1 MIAARRERV
10 LDAAEVVL
18 AEVGVTATMDEIAEA
33 AGIGR
38 RTLFRY
44 FPSRE
49 DLIAAAIERR
59 YQRLDQE
66 VFDDAHLEADDPDE
80 LIRRVPD
87 DDPPGR
93 CPDGQGALAGGRR
106 PGGAQ
111 RARRGR
117 RGAPAGPARLRA
129 ALHRNACGSLAGG
142 PPPPPGWL
150 ADAFGL
156 LESLFT
162 YQALRLDFGRDE
174 ADIVDLT
181 TRLMTRRP
189 ARRPGGGG
197 DHGRRTSTTAGW
209 SWARRTVIVERRGS
223 GSTSATAS
231 ASMNTVPGMARSSL
245 SIVVVTVA
253 VRGTRRNRPISPNQS
268 SACSR
273 FTSPCPT
280 VLTATSPDSTT

>member
-1 MIAARRERV
+1 VVAAERSPLLTARRERV

-80 LIRRVPD
+80 LIRRVLTTTHRVAAQMGKAHWQVAAD
-87 DDPPGR
+87 REVLNGL
-93 CPDGQGALAGGRR
+93 GAAAEAR
-106 PGGAQ
+106 Q
-111 RARRGR
+111 RARRR
-117 RGAPAGPARLRA
+117 YVQRFTERLWE
-129 ALHRNACGSLAGG
+129 LAGG
-142 PPPPPGWL
+142 PPPPPAWL

-181 TRLMTRRP
+181 SRLMTDALHAALADAGLTTARPPRADGGSGPGGWSSSSATDRAARPNPP
-189 ARRPGGGG
+189 ARR
-197 DHGRRTSTTAGW
+197 
-209 SWARRTVIVERRGS
+209 
-223 GSTSATAS
+223 
-231 ASMNTVPGMARSSL
+231 
-245 SIVVVTVA
+245 
-253 VRGTRRNRPISPNQS
+253 
-268 SACSR
+268 
-273 FTSPCPT
+273 
-280 VLTATSPDSTT
+280 

>member
-1 MIAARRERV
+1 VTEAPSPVIAARRERV

-66 VFDDAHLEADDPDE
+66 VFDDAHLEADDPDQ
-80 LIRRVPD
+80 LIRRVLTTTHRVAAQMGKAHWQVAAD
-87 DDPPGR
+87 REVLNGL
-93 CPDGQGALAGGRR
+93 GAAAAAR
-106 PGGAQ
+106 Q
-111 RARRGR
+111 RARRSYVQR
-117 RGAPAGPARLRA
+117 FTERLWA
-129 ALHRNACGSLAGG
+129 LAGG
-142 PPPPPGWL
+142 PPPPPRWL

-174 ADIVDLT
+174 ADVVDLT
-181 TRLMTRRP
+181 TRLMSDALHAALEEAGITGAPPRPQRGGAGPGGPSWPSAGDRAAPRPPP
-189 ARRPGGGG
+189 ARR
-197 DHGRRTSTTAGW
+197 
-209 SWARRTVIVERRGS
+209 
-223 GSTSATAS
+223 
-231 ASMNTVPGMARSSL
+231 
-245 SIVVVTVA
+245 
-253 VRGTRRNRPISPNQS
+253 
-268 SACSR
+268 
-273 FTSPCPT
+273 
-280 VLTATSPDSTT
+280 

>member
-1 MIAARRERV
+1 MVAERSPLVTARRERV

-80 LIRRVPD
+80 LIRRVLTTTHRVAAQMGKAHWQVAAD
-87 DDPPGR
+87 REVLNGL
-93 CPDGQGALAGGRR
+93 GAAAAAR
-106 PGGAQ
+106 Q
-111 RARRGR
+111 RARRR
-117 RGAPAGPARLRA
+117 YVQRFTERLWD
-129 ALHRNACGSLAGG
+129 LAGG
-142 PPPPPGWL
+142 PPPPPAWL

-174 ADIVDLT
+174 ADIVELT
-181 TRLMTRRP
+181 SRLMTDALHAALAEAAITSAPPRRAGGGSAPAEPSSSSAADPAAPPQPP
-189 ARRPGGGG
+189 ARR
-197 DHGRRTSTTAGW
+197 
-209 SWARRTVIVERRGS
+209 
-223 GSTSATAS
+223 
-231 ASMNTVPGMARSSL
+231 
-245 SIVVVTVA
+245 
-253 VRGTRRNRPISPNQS
+253 
-268 SACSR
+268 
-273 FTSPCPT
+273 
-280 VLTATSPDSTT
+280 

>member
-1 MIAARRERV
+1 VVAAERSPLVTARRERV

-80 LIRRVPD
+80 LIRRVLTTTHRVAAQMGKAHWQVAAD
-87 DDPPGR
+87 REVLNGL
-93 CPDGQGALAGGRR
+93 GAAAAAR
-106 PGGAQ
+106 Q
-111 RARRGR
+111 RARRR
-117 RGAPAGPARLRA
+117 YVQRFTERLWE
-129 ALHRNACGSLAGG
+129 LAGG
-142 PPPPPGWL
+142 PPPPPAWL

-174 ADIVDLT
+174 ADIVELT
-181 TRLMTRRP
+181 SRLMTDALHAALAEAAVTSAPRRREGGGSAPAGPSWSSAADPAAPPPPP
-189 ARRPGGGG
+189 ARR
-197 DHGRRTSTTAGW
+197 
-209 SWARRTVIVERRGS
+209 
-223 GSTSATAS
+223 
-231 ASMNTVPGMARSSL
+231 
-245 SIVVVTVA
+245 
-253 VRGTRRNRPISPNQS
+253 
-268 SACSR
+268 
-273 FTSPCPT
+273 
-280 VLTATSPDSTT
+280 

>member
-59 YQRLDQE
+59 YQRLDRE

-80 LIRRVPD
+80 LIRRVLTTTHRVAAQMGKAHWQVAAD
-87 DDPPGR
+87 REVLNGL
-93 CPDGQGALAGGRR
+93 GAAAAAR
-106 PGGAQ
+106 Q
-111 RARRGR
+111 RARRSYVQR
-117 RGAPAGPARLRA
+117 FTDRLWE
-129 ALHRNACGSLAGG
+129 LAGG
-142 PPPPPGWL
+142 PPPPPAWL

-181 TRLMTRRP
+181 TRLMTDALHAALADAGVMSPSPRPLSGGSGPGGPSSSSAEDRAAPRRP
-189 ARRPGGGG
+189 PARP
-197 DHGRRTSTTAGW
+197 
-209 SWARRTVIVERRGS
+209 
-223 GSTSATAS
+223 
-231 ASMNTVPGMARSSL
+231 
-245 SIVVVTVA
+245 
-253 VRGTRRNRPISPNQS
+253 
-268 SACSR
+268 
-273 FTSPCPT
+273 
-280 VLTATSPDSTT
+280 

>member
-1 MIAARRERV
+1 MTEARSPVIAARRERV
-10 LDAAEVVL
+10 LDAAEIVL
-18 AEVGVTATMDEIAEA
+18 ADVGVTATMDEIAEA

-80 LIRRVPD
+80 LIRRVLTTTHRVAAQMGKAHWQVAAD
-87 DDPPGR
+87 REVLNGL
-93 CPDGQGALAGGRR
+93 GAAAAAR
-106 PGGAQ
+106 Q
-111 RARRGR
+111 RARRGYVQR
-117 RGAPAGPARLRA
+117 FTGRLWE
-129 ALHRNACGSLAGG
+129 LAGG

-181 TRLMTRRP
+181 SRLMTDALHAALAEAGVTGAAPRPRQGGAAPGGPSSSSAGDRAARRPPP
-189 ARRPGGGG
+189 ARR
-197 DHGRRTSTTAGW
+197 
-209 SWARRTVIVERRGS
+209 
-223 GSTSATAS
+223 
-231 ASMNTVPGMARSSL
+231 
-245 SIVVVTVA
+245 
-253 VRGTRRNRPISPNQS
+253 
-268 SACSR
+268 
-273 FTSPCPT
+273 
-280 VLTATSPDSTT
+280 

>member
-1 MIAARRERV
+1 VVAAERSPLVTARRERV

-80 LIRRVPD
+80 LIRRVLTTTHRVAAQMGKAHWQVAAD
-87 DDPPGR
+87 REVLNGL
-93 CPDGQGALAGGRR
+93 GAAAAAR
-106 PGGAQ
+106 Q
-111 RARRGR
+111 RARRR
-117 RGAPAGPARLRA
+117 YVQRFTERLWE
-129 ALHRNACGSLAGG
+129 LAGG
-142 PPPPPGWL
+142 PPPPPAWL

-174 ADIVDLT
+174 ADIVELT
-181 TRLMTRRP
+181 SRLMIDALHAALVEAAVTSAPRRREGGGSAPAGPSWSSAADPAAPPPPP
-189 ARRPGGGG
+189 ARR
-197 DHGRRTSTTAGW
+197 
-209 SWARRTVIVERRGS
+209 
-223 GSTSATAS
+223 
-231 ASMNTVPGMARSSL
+231 
-245 SIVVVTVA
+245 
-253 VRGTRRNRPISPNQS
+253 
-268 SACSR
+268 
-273 FTSPCPT
+273 
-280 VLTATSPDSTT
+280 

>member
-1 MIAARRERV
+1 VVAAERSPLVTARRERV

-80 LIRRVPD
+80 LIRRVLTTTHRVAAQMGKAHWQVAAD
-87 DDPPGR
+87 REVLNGL
-93 CPDGQGALAGGRR
+93 GAAAAAR
-106 PGGAQ
+106 Q
-111 RARRGR
+111 RARRR
-117 RGAPAGPARLRA
+117 YVQRFTERLWD
-129 ALHRNACGSLAGG
+129 LAGG
-142 PPPPPGWL
+142 PPPPPAWL

-174 ADIVDLT
+174 ADIVELT
-181 TRLMTRRP
+181 SRLMIDALHAALVEAAVTSAPRRREGGGSAPAGPSWSSAADPAAPPPPP
-189 ARRPGGGG
+189 ARR
-197 DHGRRTSTTAGW
+197 
-209 SWARRTVIVERRGS
+209 
-223 GSTSATAS
+223 
-231 ASMNTVPGMARSSL
+231 
-245 SIVVVTVA
+245 
-253 VRGTRRNRPISPNQS
+253 
-268 SACSR
+268 
-273 FTSPCPT
+273 
-280 VLTATSPDSTT
+280 

>member
-1 MIAARRERV
+1 MAARRERV

-49 DLIAAAIERR
+49 VLIAAAIERR
-59 YQRLDQE
+59 YQRLDRE

-80 LIRRVPD
+80 LIRRVLTTTHRVAAQMGKAHWQVAAD
-87 DDPPGR
+87 REVLNGL
-93 CPDGQGALAGGRR
+93 GAAAEAR
-106 PGGAQ
+106 Q
-111 RARRGR
+111 RARRR
-117 RGAPAGPARLRA
+117 YVQRFTERLWE
-129 ALHRNACGSLAGG
+129 LAGG
-142 PPPPPGWL
+142 PPPPPAWL

-181 TRLMTRRP
+181 SRLMTDALHAALADAAVTSAPPPP
-189 ARRPGGGG
+189 AGGG
-197 DHGRRTSTTAGW
+197 SAPAG
-209 SWARRTVIVERRGS
+209 
-223 GSTSATAS
+223 
-231 ASMNTVPGMARSSL
+231 SS
-245 SIVVVTVA
+245 S
-253 VRGTRRNRPISPNQS
+253 S
-268 SACSR
+268 SAADR
-273 FTSPCPT
+273 AAPRQPP
-280 VLTATSPDSTT
+280 AHR

>member
-1 MIAARRERV
+1 VVAERSPLLEARRERV

-59 YQRLDQE
+59 YQRLDRE
-66 VFDDAHLEADDPDE
+66 VFDDAHLAADDPDE
-80 LIRRVPD
+80 LIRRVLTTTHRVAAQMGKAHWQVAAD
-87 DDPPGR
+87 REVLNGL
-93 CPDGQGALAGGRR
+93 GAAAAAR
-106 PGGAQ
+106 Q
-111 RARRGR
+111 RARRR
-117 RGAPAGPARLRA
+117 YVQRFTERLWE
-129 ALHRNACGSLAGG
+129 LAGG
-142 PPPPPGWL
+142 PPPPPAWL

-181 TRLMTRRP
+181 SRLMTDALHAALADVGVTSGRPRPEGDGSAPAGPSSSSAAGPAAPPPPP
-189 ARRPGGGG
+189 ARR
-197 DHGRRTSTTAGW
+197 
-209 SWARRTVIVERRGS
+209 
-223 GSTSATAS
+223 
-231 ASMNTVPGMARSSL
+231 
-245 SIVVVTVA
+245 
-253 VRGTRRNRPISPNQS
+253 
-268 SACSR
+268 
-273 FTSPCPT
+273 
-280 VLTATSPDSTT
+280 